1 MIDPEYISVTAAV
14 IEKDG
19 KVLIARRKRPFMGY
33 SWEFPGGKLEDNET
47 LEECLKREIRE
58 ELAIEIEVGP
68 LVSLN
73 KHVLNCQSAIIL
85 YAYRARF
92 LSGNIE
98 LIDHNEI
105 KWVLPEDLI
114 KYDFPDPD
122 RLIAKKIFSL
132 LTNKSDSHNMDLKGG
147 DIMTCGAKGCGTTK
161 KATTKK
167 ATPKKATA
175 KKTTKK

>member
-1 MIDPEYISVTAAV
+1 MIDPEYVSVTAAV

-73 KHVLNCQSAIIL
+73 KHVLNCQSAIAL
-85 YAYRARF
+85 YAYRARYI
-92 LSGNIE
+92 SGNIE
-98 LIDHNEI
+98 LNDHEEI

-122 RLIAKKIFSL
+122 RLIAKEV
-132 LTNKSDSHNMDLKGG
+132 M
-147 DIMTCGAKGCGTTK
+147 
-161 KATTKK
+161 KAFTI
-167 ATPKKATA
+167 
-175 KKTTKK
+175 

>member
-1 MIDPEYISVTAAV
+1 MNDPEYISVVAAV

-33 SWEFPGGKLEDNET
+33 LWEFPGGKLEDNES

-73 KHVLNCQSAIIL
+73 KHVLNCQSAIAL
-85 YAYRARF
+85 YAYRARYV
-92 LSGNIE
+92 SGSIK
-98 LIDHNEI
+98 LKDHEEI
-105 KWVLPEDLI
+105 KWVEPEDLT

-122 RLIAKKIFSL
+122 RLIAKEVMNTFAL
-132 LTNKSDSHNMDLKGG
+132 
-147 DIMTCGAKGCGTTK
+147 
-161 KATTKK
+161 
-167 ATPKKATA
+167 
-175 KKTTKK
+175 